1 MRAMKKIV
9 AGVLQGPALLAVLAL
24 LGLSGCGA
32 RPQVQSFL
40 RPEVNLGYIR
50 TVAVLPFEQQ
60 AGAAEQIREIA
71 MTQLLASGLFDV
83 LDKGRVDSALRE
95 EAIERGMPLDNPTLR
110 RLGQRL
116 GVQAFLLGSVDQA
129 GVSQAG
135 GSVYPEITLTLRLI
149 DAEAGTLLWQASGR
163 GSGYSL
169 ADRLFG
175 LNPKNSFEVTLDL
188 LTRLLGTMGKA
199 GG

>member
-1 MRAMKKIV
+1 MTSMKKTLS
-9 AGVLQGPALLAVLAL
+9 GVLLGAVVLAL
-24 LGLSGCGA
+24 AGCGA
-32 RPQVQSFL
+32 RPQVKAFV
-40 RPEVNLGYIR
+40 RPEVNLAYIR

-71 MTQLLASGLFDV
+71 ITQVLASGLFDV
-83 LDKGRVDSALRE
+83 LDKGRVDSALVE
-95 EAIERGMPLDNPTLR
+95 EAIARGNPIDNPTLR

-129 GVSQAG
+129 GEGRAG
-135 GSVYPEITLTLRLI
+135 SSTYPEVTLTLRLI

-175 LNPKNSFEVTLDL
+175 LRPQNSFEVTLKL
-188 LTRLLGTMGKA
+188 LDRLLGTLGKA
-199 GG
+199 SG